1 MEHNEKLR
9 FPLASGGIIV
19 RAKFSS
25 LRLGN
30 AHGQNNLLSFLALRI
45 REIQLIFAP
54 KQSDGME
61 IIMMKTQTDLW
72 NEFEK
77 TGTIESYLK
86 YKENGLK
93 NKTNETDEKE
103 TEQWELSKQKVL

>member
-1 MEHNEKLR
+1 
-9 FPLASGGIIV
+9 
-19 RAKFSS
+19 
-25 LRLGN
+25 
-30 AHGQNNLLSFLALRI
+30 
-45 REIQLIFAP
+45 
-54 KQSDGME
+54 
-61 IIMMKTQTDLW
+61 MMKTQTDLW